1 MNKKTL
7 KLLSSSLAIASLV
20 FIALPIK
27 AHAQTNQITVT
38 TSQGCIASVSPST
51 ISILSGSS
59 LNLSIFNSS
68 TTNDISVS
76 GAASGNAGYNSKQEG
91 AYPAVLNLPLGAIT
105 QTETINFTP
114 FLDPDTAIVS
124 DYCTGNGNPA
134 TLTITPYT
142 PAPVTAPTTT
152 PVPKSTSGSTGSSP
166 APTTTAPS
174 TTTPIT
180 TTPVKPSTPNASN
193 GNVQSQSTST
203 QQKPKNNYNW
213 MYVFM
218 IIPIAMIVLGVYI
231 IRKAIKGSK
240 LEKATKKNKK
250 PKK

>member
-20 FIALPIK
+20 FISLPIK

-59 LNLSIFNSS
+59 LNLSVFNGN

-76 GAASGNAGYNSKQEG
+76 GAASGNIGYDSKTQG
-91 AYPAVLNLPLGAIT
+91 AYPSILNLSLGAIT
-105 QTETINFTP
+105 QTKTINFTP
-114 FLDPDTAIVS
+114 FPDPDTAIVS

-231 IRKAIKGSK
+231 IRKAIKGSE
-240 LEKATKKNKK
+240 LEKATKNNKK

>member
-1 MNKKTL
+1 MNKKIL

-59 LNLSIFNSS
+59 LNLSVFNGS

-76 GAASGNAGYNSKQEG
+76 GAASGNIGYDSKMQG
-91 AYPAVLNLPLGAIT
+91 TYPSILNLSLGAIT

-114 FLDPDTAIVS
+114 FPDTDKAIVS
-124 DYCTGNGNPA
+124 DYCTGNGSPA

-142 PAPVTAPTTT
+142 PAPAPISNPAPTT
-152 PVPKSTSGSTGSSP
+152 STRQNSPTTSSNP

-174 TTTPIT
+174 TTTP
-180 TTPVKPSTPNASN
+180 VKPLAPNASN
-193 GNVQSQSTST
+193 INVQSQSTST

-240 LEKATKKNKK
+240 SKKTTNKNKK

>member
-20 FIALPIK
+20 LISLPTK

-59 LNLSIFNSS
+59 LNLSVFNGN

-76 GAASGNAGYNSKQEG
+76 GAASGNIGYDSKTQG
-91 AYPAVLNLPLGAIT
+91 TYPSILNLSLGVIT

-114 FLDPDTAIVS
+114 FPDPKPAIVS

-152 PVPKSTSGSTGSSP
+152 GVPKSTSGSTGSSP
-166 APTTTAPS
+166 APTTTAP
-174 TTTPIT
+174 TTNTPINT
-180 TTPVKPSTPNASN
+180 TIIKPLAPNASN

-203 QQKPKNNYNW
+203 HQKLKNNYNW

-240 LEKATKKNKK
+240 PKKATKKNKK
-250 PKK
+250 PMK